1 MKEEKT
7 WFVRTQDG
15 AVYGPAS
22 IDSLVE
28 WAKDGRVEPTGF
40 VSNDRINWMP
50 PQLMPELEMKWLVE
64 TEPGQVFGPFNRELV
79 ISLSKDGNLDASA
92 KVYRLHEFPVDQ
104 DPPPVEKIV
113 EKEVIKEVPVEVIK
127 EVPVEK
133 IVEKVVEKEV
143 IKEVPVEVIKE
154 VPVEVI
160 KEVPVEKI
168 VEKVVEKEVIKEVP
182 VEVIREVEKVVE
194 VTPPARMGIVLHDDV
209 QPLGKAPPPKRPGS
223 IFEHMDRNKLAALER
238 AAQQEIVKGRHFG
251 FSSKIFGRKHG

>member
-1 MKEEKT
+1 MRMKEEKS

-127 EVPVEK
+127 EVPVE
-133 IVEKVVEKEV
+133 
-143 IKEVPVEVIKE
+143 
-154 VPVEVI
+154 VI